1 MNSIGIGPSTSLGKR
16 GGDRLI
22 ELVKIYN
29 RYIEDI
35 YSRYIEDIYSRYIVD
50 IYIGSKG
57 STYVRG
63 SMFVSV

>member
-1 MNSIGIGPSTSLGKR
+1 MFINSIGIGPSTSLGKR
-16 GGDRLI
+16 GGNRLI

-29 RYIEDI
+29 RYIADI
-35 YSRYIEDIYSRYIVD
+35 YNRYIVD

>member
-1 MNSIGIGPSTSLGKR
+1 MFMNSIGIGPSTSLGKR
-16 GGDRLI
+16 GGNRLI

-29 RYIEDI
+29 RYIADI
-35 YSRYIEDIYSRYIVD
+35 YNRYIVD

>member
-1 MNSIGIGPSTSLGKR
+1 MFINSIGIGPSTSLGKR
-16 GGDRLI
+16 GGNRLI

-29 RYIEDI
+29 RYIADI
-35 YSRYIEDIYSRYIVD
+35 YNRYIVD

-63 SMFVSV
+63 SMFVSVQ

>member
-1 MNSIGIGPSTSLGKR
+1 MFMNSIGIGPSTSLGKR
-16 GGDRLI
+16 GGNRLI

-29 RYIEDI
+29 RYIADI
-35 YSRYIEDIYSRYIVD
+35 YNRYIVD

-63 SMFVSV
+63 SMFVSVQ

>member
-16 GGDRLI
+16 GGNRLI

-29 RYIEDI
+29 RYIA
-35 YSRYIEDIYSRYIVD
+35 D

>member
-1 MNSIGIGPSTSLGKR
+1 MFINSIGIGPSTSLGKR
-16 GGDRLI
+16 GGNRLI

-29 RYIEDI
+29 
-35 YSRYIEDIYSRYIVD
+35 RYIEDIYSRYIVD